1 MSRSVARRDSGWRR
15 LRVERAS
22 PDDHRH
28 DAQLVRGFR
37 PPVASRAA
45 RRGCA
50 VRCRRVHSDQATS
63 TMSALLHLKPYV
75 YVMFC
80 VLLYIGIKRCFPR
93 EVPAMRPLISPVVFG
108 MLGIVSLN
116 GLFPHAGVD
125 ANAIALAAVLGGA
138 SLGWLHASRWRLEY
152 RSMPSGLHVRLP
164 GDASLLVTLMV
175 TFVAETCMHYAV
187 AVRAPWAATS
197 GFEML
202 SFAVWGVL
210 VGMTLGRALNV
221 VVRCM
226 RHASG
231 SERGGYPYSVDSR

>member
-1 MSRSVARRDSGWRR
+1 MSG
-15 LRVERAS
+15 
-22 PDDHRH
+22 
-28 DAQLVRGFR
+28 
-37 PPVASRAA
+37 
-45 RRGCA
+45 A
-50 VRCRRVHSDQATS
+50 VRCCRVHSDQATS

-93 EVPAMRPLISPVVFG
+93 EVPAARPLISPVAFG

-116 GLFPHAGVD
+116 GLFPHAGID

-138 SLGWLHASRWRLEY
+138 ALGWLHASRWRLEY
-152 RSMPSGLHVRLP
+152 RPASSGLRVRLP
-164 GDASLLVTLMV
+164 GDASLLVTLML
-175 TFVAETCMHYAV
+175 TFVAETGIHYAV
-187 AVRAPWAATS
+187 AVHAPWAATS
-197 GFEML
+197 GFVML

-210 VGMTLGRALNV
+210 VGMTLGRAVNV

-231 SERGGYPYSVDSR
+231 SASGGFPYSVDPR

>member
-1 MSRSVARRDSGWRR
+1 
-15 LRVERAS
+15 
-22 PDDHRH
+22 
-28 DAQLVRGFR
+28 
-37 PPVASRAA
+37 
-45 RRGCA
+45 
-50 VRCRRVHSDQATS
+50 
-63 TMSALLHLKPYV
+63 MSALLHLKSYV

-93 EVPAMRPLISPVVFG
+93 EVPAARPLISPVAFG

-116 GLFPHAGVD
+116 GLFPHAGID

-138 SLGWLHASRWRLEY
+138 SLGWLHASRWRLAY
-152 RSMPSGLHVRLP
+152 RAVPSGLRVRLP
-164 GDASLLVTLMV
+164 GDASLLVTLML

-187 AVRAPWAATS
+187 AARAPWAATS
-197 GFEML
+197 GFVML

-210 VGMTLGRALNV
+210 VGMTLGRAVNV

-231 SERGGYPYSVDSR
+231 SGTAVSYSVDPRSRT

>member
-1 MSRSVARRDSGWRR
+1 MSG
-15 LRVERAS
+15 
-22 PDDHRH
+22 
-28 DAQLVRGFR
+28 
-37 PPVASRAA
+37 
-45 RRGCA
+45 A
-50 VRCRRVHSDQATS
+50 VRCCRVHSDQATS

-93 EVPAMRPLISPVVFG
+93 EVPAARPLISPVAFG

-116 GLFPHAGVD
+116 GLFPHAGID

-138 SLGWLHASRWRLEY
+138 ALGWLHASRWRLEY
-152 RSMPSGLHVRLP
+152 RPASSGLRVRLP
-164 GDASLLVTLMV
+164 GDASLLVTLML
-175 TFVAETCMHYAV
+175 TFVAETGIHYAV
-187 AVRAPWAATS
+187 AVHAPWAATS
-197 GFEML
+197 GFVML

-210 VGMTLGRALNV
+210 VGMTLGRAVNV

-231 SERGGYPYSVDSR
+231 SASGGFPYSVDSR

>member
-1 MSRSVARRDSGWRR
+1 MST
-15 LRVERAS
+15 L
-22 PDDHRH
+22 
-28 DAQLVRGFR
+28 F
-37 PPVASRAA
+37 
-45 RRGCA
+45 
-50 VRCRRVHSDQATS
+50 
-63 TMSALLHLKPYV
+63 HLKPYV

-80 VLLYIGIKRCFPR
+80 VLLYVGIKRCFPR
-93 EVPAMRPLISPVVFG
+93 EVPAARPLVSPVAFG

-116 GLFPHAGVD
+116 GLFPHAGID

-138 SLGWLHASRWRLEY
+138 SLGWLHASRWRLAY
-152 RSMPSGLHVRLP
+152 RAVASGLRVRLP
-164 GDASLLVTLMV
+164 GDASLLVTLML
-175 TFVAETCMHYAV
+175 TFVAETGMHDAV

-197 GFEML
+197 GFAML

-231 SERGGYPYSVDSR
+231 SGDGGFPYSVDP